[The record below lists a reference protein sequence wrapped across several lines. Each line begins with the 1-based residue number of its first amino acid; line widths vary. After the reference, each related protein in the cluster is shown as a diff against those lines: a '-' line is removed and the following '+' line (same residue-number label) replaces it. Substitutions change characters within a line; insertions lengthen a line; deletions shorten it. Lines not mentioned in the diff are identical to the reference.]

1 MPSAVFLLHEPMHR
15 VPIENLLIHA
25 EFVRELARDL
35 VHDPHEC
42 ADLEQE
48 AWLQAMRRPPEH
60 AASLRG
66 WLAALVGS
74 LWRNR
79 VRERQRRHL
88 REFASAPQ
96 PDADP
101 VDVLLEREQVRQ
113 RLLAAVLRLPE
124 PFRAAV
130 LLRYYEELSP
140 AQIARR
146 LGIPAATVRTRVA
159 RGLERLRAELDA
171 EHGGERAAWALPLIA
186 FPGAATPVS
195 ETLTKLLLMKKT
207 VAVGTVALLAAA
219 SFVLAWWVWFV
230 PPLQPS
236 LADGRTAQAPSLARA
251 DAATRPDQAAA
262 EQEVARRTA
271 ADGVASAV
279 GAMAEPGANGEL
291 LVDVVWA
298 DGVPAVGVQVHVG
311 VPDGGRRPLAMSI
324 TDEQGQVRTRV
335 AIGKVA
341 VTADRQSEA
350 VEGEVTAGALC
361 RLQVRLEAG
370 IDAVGYVRD
379 ARGAA
384 VAGASVWMTSYQAP
398 WCAMAVVATSDGS
411 GRFQVRAVGP
421 QQSLG
426 ATAPG
431 FAPSALVDLER
442 VERKQAPVAIELRLG
457 DGGGSVAGHVI
468 DADGKPVT
476 GAIVAIG
483 SSDRLVDMGVDG
495 RMAENWAPRQVRS
508 DVDGVYRCEGL
519 LPGPQPV
526 EVWAGASPFWH
537 GSVTVVAGETTKL
550 DIALAKGAVVHG
562 VVTGEDGA
570 PLGAAVVRAFPK
582 PIDESFLMMGQ
593 YDYVSTFG
601 YPSAVADE
609 HGRYRLPGVAVGEVQ
624 LYAGPMRKQGR
635 WGEVV
640 PWAHETLTI
649 AAGATVEWN
658 PKVENGPTIRG
669 VVRYRDGAPMP
680 DAFVHLARPGEGRGN
695 SVVTDKQ
702 GRFCFIKLQARGHDV
717 SVQVWDPPKGA
728 PPIEARDVW
737 PDRGELELVAAYDA
751 PKQLAR
757 GAVKGRVVDSGG
769 RCPNAAALRVV
780 LVSDER
786 SWNTD
791 GRRDDGAFAF
801 ADVGPGRKRIL
812 VMNGEEP
819 ILIGETFELQPA
831 ETKDLGVLT
840 TTPGGKLR
848 LVIER
853 EAGTEAAAP
862 TIHLRPVGSLL
873 TRKVEIG
880 TANELEIDN
889 LCLGE
894 HSFAAWQEDLV
905 SIGGTCRVEAAS
917 MATCTIKL
925 RRAVSRELVVEYDA
939 GQRVTKVEVVDQ
951 RGALVWAVAD
961 DRLLERPF
969 KLKPNLPLGSFTLR
983 AHTAAGVTEVAFTLT
998 SFEPG
1003 QPSVVVRAK

>member
-1 MPSAVFLLHEPMHR
+1 MQP

-25 EFVRELARDL
+25 DFVRELTRAL
-35 VHDPHEC
+35 VADPHEC

-48 AWLQAMRRPPEH
+48 AWLQAMRRPP
-60 AASLRG
+60 AQSTSLRG

-79 VRERQRRHL
+79 ARDCQRRRL
-88 REFASAPQ
+88 REFASAPL

-159 RGLERLRAELDA
+159 RGLGRLRAELDA

-186 FPGAATPVS
+186 FPGAPTPVPVP
-195 ETLTKLLLMKKT
+195 LTELLLMKKT
-207 VAVGTVALLAAA
+207 VAVGAVALLAAA

-230 PPLQPS
+230 PPTQPPLS
-236 LADGRTAQAPSLARA
+236 AGRPPQPPSLARA
-251 DAATRPDQAAA
+251 DAALGANPGNADP
-262 EQEVARRTA
+262 EVARRTA
-271 ADGVASAV
+271 VDGVVASSGAV
-279 GAMAEPGANGEL
+279 AEPGADGEL

-311 VPDGGRRPLAMSI
+311 ARDGVRRPLAMAT
-324 TDEQGQVRTRV
+324 TDDQGQVRTRV
-335 AIGKVA
+335 AIGTVA
-341 VTADRQSEA
+341 VTADRQSDP

-361 RLQVRLEAG
+361 RLQVKLEAG
-370 IDAVGYVRD
+370 IDATGYVRD

-398 WCAMAVVATSDGS
+398 WCAMAVVATSDAS

-442 VERKQAPVAIELRLG
+442 VDRKQTPVNIELQLG
-457 DGGGSVAGHVI
+457 YGGGSVTGRVT
-468 DADGKPVT
+468 DADGKPVA

-495 RMAENWAPRQVRS
+495 RMVENWAPRQVRS
-508 DVDGVYRCEGL
+508 DGDGVYRSEGL

-526 EVWAGASPFWH
+526 EVWAAASPFWH
-537 GSVTVVAGETTKL
+537 GTVTVVAGETAKL

-601 YPSAVADE
+601 YPSATADAN
-609 HGRYRLPGVAVGEVQ
+609 GRYRLPGVAVGEVQ
-624 LYAGPMRKQGR
+624 LYAGPMHKQLR

-640 PWAHETLTI
+640 PWAHATVTI
-649 AAGATVEWN
+649 AAGVTVEWS
-658 PKVENGPTIRG
+658 PKVDNGPTIRG

-680 DAFVHLARPGEGRGN
+680 DSFVNLVRPGEKNSN

-702 GRFCFIKLQARGHDV
+702 GRFRFIKLPARGHDI
-717 SVQVWDPPKGA
+717 SVQVWDPPQGA

-737 PDRGELELVAAYDA
+737 PDRGELELVASYDA
-751 PKQLAR
+751 PKQLAK

-769 RCPNAAALRVV
+769 RGPNAAALRVV
-780 LVSDER
+780 LVSEER
-786 SWNTD
+786 SWN
-791 GRRDDGAFAF
+791 GEQLRDDGAFVF
-801 ADVGPGRKRIL
+801 ADIAPGNKRIL
-812 VMNGEEP
+812 VLNGEEP
-819 ILIGETFELQPA
+819 ILIGEPFELQPA

-840 TTPGGKLR
+840 TMPGGKLR

-853 EAGTEAAAP
+853 EAGTESAAP
-862 TIHLRPVGSLL
+862 TLHLRPDGSLL
-873 TRKVEIG
+873 ARKVEIG
-880 TANELEIDN
+880 TANELLIDN

-894 HSFAAWQEDLV
+894 HTFSAWQEGLV
-905 SIGGTCRVEAAS
+905 FLRGTFHIDAAS
-917 MATCTIKL
+917 MATCTIRL
-925 RRAVSRELVVEYDA
+925 QRAVPREVVVEYDA
-939 GQRVTKVEVVDQ
+939 GQRLTKVEVLDQ
-951 RGALVWAVAD
+951 RGAVAWAVAD
-961 DRLLERPF
+961 VRMLERPV

-983 AHTAAGVTEVAFTLT
+983 AHTAAGVAEVPFTLT
-998 SFEPG
+998 SYEPG
-1003 QPSVVVRAK
+1003 QPPVVVRAK

>member
-1 MPSAVFLLHEPMHR
+1 MQP

-25 EFVRELARDL
+25 DFVRELTRAL
-35 VHDPHEC
+35 VADPHEC

-48 AWLQAMRRPPEH
+48 AWLQAMRRPP
-60 AASLRG
+60 AQSTSLRG

-79 VRERQRRHL
+79 ARDRQRRRL
-88 REFASAPQ
+88 REFASAPP

-186 FPGAATPVS
+186 FPGAPTPVPVP
-195 ETLTKLLLMKKT
+195 LTELLLMKKT
-207 VAVGTVALLAAA
+207 VAVGAVALLAAA

-230 PPLQPS
+230 PPTQPS
-236 LADGRTAQAPSLARA
+236 LPAGHPAQSPSLARA
-251 DAATRPDQAAA
+251 DAAVGTNQGSADP
-262 EQEVARRTA
+262 EVARRTA
-271 ADGVASAV
+271 ADGVIASS
-279 GAMAEPGANGEL
+279 GATAEPGVDGEL

-311 VPDGGRRPLAMSI
+311 ARDGVRRPLAMAT

-335 AIGKVA
+335 AIGTVA
-341 VTADRQSEA
+341 VTADRQSEP

-361 RLQVRLEAG
+361 RLQVKLEAG
-370 IDAVGYVRD
+370 IDATGYVRD

-442 VERKQAPVAIELRLG
+442 VDRKQTPVNIELQLG
-457 DGGGSVAGHVI
+457 DGGGSVTGRVT

-495 RMAENWAPRQVRS
+495 RMVENWAPRQVRS
-508 DVDGVYRCEGL
+508 DGDGVYRSEGL

-537 GSVTVVAGETTKL
+537 GTVTVVAGETTKL

-570 PLGAAVVRAFPK
+570 PLAAAVVRAFPK

-601 YPSAVADE
+601 YPSATADAN
-609 HGRYRLPGVAVGEVQ
+609 GRYRLPGVAVGEVQ
-624 LYAGPMRKQGR
+624 LYAGPMRKQLR

-640 PWAHETLTI
+640 PWAHATVTI

-658 PKVENGPTIRG
+658 PKVDNGPTIRG

-680 DAFVHLARPGEGRGN
+680 DSFVNLVRPGEKDSN

-702 GRFCFIKLQARGHDV
+702 GRFSFIKLQARGHDV
-717 SVQVWDPPKGA
+717 SVQVWNPPQGA

-751 PKQLAR
+751 PKRLAK
-757 GAVKGRVVDSGG
+757 GSVKGRVVDSGG

-780 LVSDER
+780 LVSNER

-791 GRRDDGAFAF
+791 GRRDDGAFVF
-801 ADVGPGRKRIL
+801 TDVEPGNKRIL

-840 TTPGGKLR
+840 TMPGGKLR

-862 TIHLRPVGSLL
+862 TIHLRPDGSLL
-873 TRKVEIG
+873 ARKVEIG
-880 TANELEIDN
+880 TANELVIDN

-894 HSFAAWQEDLV
+894 HTFSAWQEDLV
-905 SIGGTCRVEAAS
+905 FIGGTCHVDAAS
-917 MATCTIKL
+917 MATCTIRL
-925 RRAVSRELVVEYDA
+925 QRAVPCELVVEYDA
-939 GQRVTKVEVVDQ
+939 GQRLTKLEVLDQ
-951 RGALVWAVAD
+951 RGAVAWAVAD
-961 DRLLERPF
+961 VRMLERPV

-983 AHTAAGVTEVAFTLT
+983 AHTAAGVAEAPFTLT
-998 SFEPG
+998 SYEPG
-1003 QPSVVVRAK
+1003 QPPVVVRAK